1 MSGGGERDEVGNL
14 LSELQAIVDEAHR
27 HHHKLAA
34 RAYGGEGLRNS
45 ITAGVDTIE
54 HGQGLDESMITMM
67 VEKGLYYDSTG
78 IRYTL
83 PSIEEPDRRNTGGKY
98 SIIPIFEKNFQLAL
112 PHKKLQIK
120 CGSRVD

>member
-1 MSGGGERDEVGNL
+1 L
-14 LSELQAIVDEAHR
+14 PELQAIVDEAHR

-34 RAYGGEGLRNS
+34 RAYGGELRNS

-54 HGQGLDESMITMM
+54 HGQGLDESMITIM

-83 PSIEEPDRRNTGGKY
+83 PSMEETDRRNTGGKY
-98 SIIPIFEKNFQLAL
+98 SIIPIFEKNFQLVL
-112 PHKKLQIK
+112 SHKKLK
-120 CGSRVD
+120 TKFGSRVDGTPYPHGTQGRDFE